1 MSDIP
6 PELLAEMTPAVR
18 AFVESLLVQ
27 MAEMQARMQ
36 AEIDE
41 LKAQVKKL
49 TPKNS
54 SVPPST
60 QHPHARPPA
69 KQKPKSKKKRGGQN
83 GHNRT
88 LRELVPVERCTEVI
102 ALLPT
107 ECRRCG
113 EGLKGIDA
121 EPLRHQVWDLPKIE
135 PLITEFQRHRLICA
149 CCGTMTCAE
158 LPPGVP
164 TGQFGVKLLA
174 FTALLMGHFRQIG
187 RASCRERVCLAV

>member
-1 MSDIP
+1 MTRMSDIP

-18 AFVESLLVQ
+18 AFIESLLVQ

-69 KQKPKSKKKRGGQN
+69 NPKSKSKKKRGGQN
-83 GHNRT
+83 DCQGDWYECSVSPKTFR
-88 LRELVPVERCTEVI
+88 
-102 ALLPT
+102 LPT
-107 ECRRCG
+107 S
-113 EGLKGIDA
+113 
-121 EPLRHQVWDLPKIE
+121 LRNFPTASM
-135 PLITEFQRHRLICA
+135 LIVLGSLR
-149 CCGTMTCAE
+149 
-158 LPPGVP
+158 
-164 TGQFGVKLLA
+164 
-174 FTALLMGHFRQIG
+174 
-187 RASCRERVCLAV
+187 S